1 MLHFQNC
8 KLPLLLLLLLPL
20 SVAAQSSHW
29 QMQKGDRLYDQKSWS
44 AAEEAYRRAGAS
56 AAASYNAGNAAYQ
69 QGKYEIAAE
78 SFKKATAATSPE
90 ARADAFFNLGNAYL
104 QQGKYREAIAAYEK
118 SLRQQPNKFDAKKNL
133 QIAKKKLKEQEE
145 PPPPP
150 PPLPPPPPPPPPR
163 NFLDRAQQP
172 PKREVPSGGLSPD
185 AAKQILATIVAPDEE
200 KSARE
205 YRTLA
210 PSTKPSRVKKD
221 W

>member
-8 KLPLLLLLLLPL
+8 KLPLLLPLLLPL
-20 SVAAQSSHW
+20 QLFAQSAHR
-29 QMQKGDRLYDQKSWS
+29 QLQQGDRLYDEKSWS
-44 AAEEAYRRAGAS
+44 AAEETYRKAEPS
-56 AAASYNAGNAAYQ
+56 AAASYNVGNAAYQ

-78 SFKKATAATSPE
+78 SLKKAATAATPE

-104 QQGKYREAIAAYEK
+104 QQGKFKEAIAAYEK
-118 SLRQQPNKFDAKKNL
+118 SLRQQPNRFDAKKNL

-150 PPLPPPPPPPPPR
+150 PPPLPPPPPPQR
-163 NFLDRAQQP
+163 NYLDRAQQP
-172 PKREVPSGGLSPD
+172 QKREVPSGGLSPD
-185 AAKQILATIVAPDEE
+185 AAKQILTTIVAPDEE

-210 PSTKPSRVKKD
+210 PSTKPSQVKKD